1 MVMFHVKLSTAL
13 CSFLPFKPSFTARS
27 WRFSWN
33 SIAAREKQTRMSV
46 ESVRCLGKKNSC
58 CESGVWDMRGLLG
71 LLSLWGNAC
80 KQRPW
85 HVLSTFTFL
94 QQQKTSVCGSTET
107 LRRWESITVSS
118 LHAYEV
124 IMDRSGHSYIHTRSG
139 KQVRL
144 SCSTNSS
151 ACHENIKSCGK
162 QTWWK
167 MCSVFQLFIDRGR
180 KMYPTF
186 LGTALF
192 Y

>member
-1 MVMFHVKLSTAL
+1 
-13 CSFLPFKPSFTARS
+13 
-27 WRFSWN
+27 
-33 SIAAREKQTRMSV
+33 
-46 ESVRCLGKKNSC
+46 
-58 CESGVWDMRGLLG
+58 MRGLLG

-144 SCSTNSS
+144 SCSTNSMKILS
-151 ACHENIKSCGK
+151 RVESRRDGK
-162 QTWWK
+162 
-167 MCSVFQLFIDRGR
+167 CALFFSFSLTTEGKCIRL
-180 KMYPTF
+180 F
-186 LGTALF
+186 LGLLCFIRIHTVFIHRFSLGCPCQRGTVLCLSSASSMGNL
-192 Y
+192 YHAVTSVQILGKPS